1 MSIIDEDN
9 YDLVSVCVDRSNE
22 GQVQHK
28 EVISLLPQKN
38 YTVDLTTT
46 LNSNNYSVHKYDDK
60 KYDLPAWNQSSTDDE
75 ENDETE
81 DPFDTAKPYPS
92 LEAKIEIYLSSTID
106 TVPILAT

>member
-1 MSIIDEDN
+1 MKTIMTLFQFVLIDQMKVRDSTKKL
-9 YDLVSVCVDRSNE
+9 YLCC
-22 GQVQHK
+22 
-28 EVISLLPQKN
+28 PQKN
-38 YTVDLTTT
+38 HTVDLTTT

-106 TVPILAT
+106 TVPIFATR